1 MLHLKLFK
9 SASSTVPT
17 VSIAMG
23 SAILTLT
30 LSLVDVVRLIT

>member
-1 MLHLKLFK
+1 LHFKLFK
-9 SASSTVPT
+9 SASLTMPT

-30 LSLVDVVRLIT
+30 LSLADAVRLII